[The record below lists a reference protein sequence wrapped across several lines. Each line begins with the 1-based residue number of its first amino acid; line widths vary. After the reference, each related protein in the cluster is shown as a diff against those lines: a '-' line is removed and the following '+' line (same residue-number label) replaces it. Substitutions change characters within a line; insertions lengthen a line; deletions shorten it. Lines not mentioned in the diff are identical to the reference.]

1 MTQIQLKTLVQ
12 IGGDSW
18 WECGVCGDDRL
29 CHRLKQYNDDKVIAV
44 NHKGEIT
51 LEGLFRSIKTPKKLQ
66 LSSAIKLMKKELI
79 LLNFK

>member
-18 WECGVCGDDRL
+18 WECGVCGDNRL
-29 CHRLKQYNDDKVIAV
+29 CHRLTSYDDDTVIAV
-44 NHKGEIT
+44 NYEGEIT
-51 LEGLFRSIKTPKKLQ
+51 LEGLFRSSKTPKKLK
-66 LSSAIKLMKKELI
+66 LSSAIKLMKKELT